1 MDRSGQTR
9 AGVASNKTPRHINSK
24 VLFGMIRR
32 QQPISRAELS
42 RRSGLRP
49 STVSLIVDELIVSGW
64 VLEGEISKS
73 ARGRRPTMLWLNPQ
87 RCVVA
92 VDLHPAHATVAVVEL
107 SGRIRSDEGV
117 NLAAEPSRAIRM
129 LAKAVREVI
138 RHNPDTIFEGVG
150 ICLPGRTDVHADQLI
165 FAPNLHWPAVR
176 LKPRMERATGLRVEM
191 DNVAN
196 ACALS
201 EVWFGSPA
209 TQRDFVVVAISEGIG
224 TGIYINGGI
233 ARGKAGMAGEFG
245 HVQIEP
251 KGPPC
256 NCGNS
261 GCWETIASTRAALRV
276 YRELS
281 GSRRK
286 ISFAELLDLGRDGD
300 AAARETLATVA
311 DALGR
316 GMRTIAAALAP
327 SEIVVVGDITKM
339 WESIG
344 PRVEKALHQSVLAR
358 GIRLRAIPD
367 SGSARLRSAVALV
380 LADHPFA
387 GDASYRHH

>member
-1 MDRSGQTR
+1 MDRSGRMRT
-9 AGVASNKTPRHINSK
+9 GVASNKTPRRINSK

-42 RRSGLRP
+42 RSSGLRP
-49 STVSLIVDELIVSGW
+49 STVSLIVDELIGSGW

-87 RCVVA
+87 RCVIA
-92 VDLHPAHATVAVVEL
+92 VDMHPSHATVAVVEM
-107 SGRIRSDEGV
+107 SGRIQSDELV
-117 NLAAEPSRAIRM
+117 SLPVDPSRAIRM
-129 LAKAVREVI
+129 LARVVREII
-138 RHNPDTIFEGVG
+138 RGNPETIFEGVG
-150 ICLPGRTDVHADQLI
+150 ICVPGRTDAHADQLI

-224 TGIYINGGI
+224 TGIFINGGI
-233 ARGKAGMAGEFG
+233 ARGKGGMAGEFG

-251 KGPPC
+251 KGPHC
-256 NCGNS
+256 NCGNC
-261 GCWETIASTRAALRV
+261 GCWETIASTRAALRI
-276 YRELS
+276 YREVS
-281 GSRRK
+281 GSHRK
-286 ISFAELLDLGRDGD
+286 ISFSELLDLGMDGD
-300 AAARETLATVA
+300 AAARKTLAMVA
-311 DALGR
+311 DALGQ

-327 SEIVVVGDITKM
+327 TEIVVVGDITRL
-339 WESIG
+339 WDSIG
-344 PRVEKALHQSVLAR
+344 PRVEKALHQSALAR

-387 GDASYRHH
+387 GGASYPTH